1 MLEQN
6 ALPLRSPP
14 RTRAKKDGHTSHKVR
29 KRNGPVYPGSTVVGI
44 VVGTRLE
51 GMVSLGA

>member
-14 RTRAKKDGHTSHKVR
+14 RTRAKKGGHTSHKVR
-29 KRNGPVYPGSTVVGI
+29 KRNGPLYPGSTAVGI
-44 VVGTRLE
+44 VIDTRLE
-51 GMVSLGA
+51 GMLSLGA